1 MRRTNL
7 VGIAILGL
15 SLGACKKDLD
25 KDGFKGDDDCD
36 DLNASI
42 HPGADETCDGM
53 DNNCNGKVDEGLIL
67 EWYADKDDDGYG
79 DADTVVTACT
89 TPAGYVDNA
98 DDCNDASDLYR
109 PGAVETD
116 CEDPEDYNCDGST
129 GYDDA
134 DLDGYAACMDCD
146 DSDAD
151 TYAPTLWYID
161 YDGDSFGSTIYTDTA
176 CSQPA
181 GYTDNADDCDDLV
194 ETINPDASETCN
206 ELDDNCDGSIDEE
219 VTITYYADSD
229 GDGYGDSSATVQAC
243 STPDGFANTDD
254 DCDDTL
260 DMVNPGAEEICD
272 DGLDNDCD
280 GAGGQ
285 CTLDPADSDGVFWG
299 MAPFD
304 AAGVSVSGGG
314 DFNGDG
320 YDDIVIGA
328 KHESSAAAQAGAAY
342 VIYGGEDIG
351 VEMDLAEADVVLTGV
366 AGSDKAGRVVAV
378 AEDVNDDGGADLLV
392 GAPSADPS
400 GDASGTAYIL
410 FGGGISGSLA
420 DADVTFT
427 GRTGYN
433 YAGLGL
439 TSGDLDGDGEGDV
452 LIGAPGND
460 VGGANTGTIYILWG
474 PIESGS
480 VTAASVSDY
489 VTGQAEGDGI
499 GDSMRLFDV
508 NSDGVDDMIVGAPDN
523 SEGGTDAGSVYV
535 VLGPVTGAV
544 GLDDA
549 DIQYVG
555 ESASDKFG
563 ISVASAGDVDGDGA
577 DDIIAGAAF
586 DDTSGPDSGAAYIV
600 TGGTS
605 AVGGAVDEI
614 ATVKLTGTENE
625 DQFGAHVDGN
635 GDINDDGI
643 DDFIVSAPFA
653 GGTSDTGKVYVF
665 YGAIDGSVSAEEA
678 DAWFE
683 GDTLGD
689 QLGNDISFVGD
700 VDGDGND
707 AILIGAANDDSAG
720 EDAGGAF
727 LMLDIGL

>member
-7 VGIAILGL
+7 VWIAILGL

-36 DLNASI
+36 DLNASV
-42 HPGADETCDGM
+42 HPGADEACDGM

-67 EWYADKDDDGYG
+67 EWYSDKDDDGYG
-79 DADTVVTACT
+79 DAETVVTACT

-109 PGAVETD
+109 PGAVEAD

-146 DSDAD
+146 DSDAE

-161 YDGDSFGSTIYTDTA
+161 YDGDTFGSTIYTDTA

-181 GYTDNADDCDDLV
+181 GYTDNSDDCDDLI
-194 ETINPDASETCN
+194 ETINPDASESCN
-206 ELDDNCDGSIDEE
+206 ELDDNCDGTIDEE
-219 VTITYYADSD
+219 VTITYYADLD
-229 GDGYGDSSATVQAC
+229 GDGYGDSSATAEAC
-243 STPDGFANTDD
+243 TTPDGFANTDD
-254 DCDDTL
+254 DCDDSL
-260 DMVNPGAEEICD
+260 DVVNPGAEEICD

-299 MAPFD
+299 MTTYD
-304 AAGVSVSGGG
+304 EAGTSVSGGG

-328 KHESSAAAQAGAAY
+328 KHESTAALKAGAVY
-342 VIYGGEDIG
+342 VIYGGESIG
-351 VEMDLAEADVVLTGV
+351 REMDLADADIVLTGES
-366 AGSDKAGRVVAV
+366 GSDKAGRVVTV
-378 AEDVNDDGGADLLV
+378 AEDLNDDGSADLLV
-392 GAPSADPS
+392 SAPSADPA

-410 FGGGISGSLA
+410 FGGGTSGSLA

-439 TSGDLDGDGEGDV
+439 ASGDLDGDGEGDV

-474 PIESGS
+474 PVEPGA
-480 VTAASVSDY
+480 VTAASVGDY
-489 VTGQAEGDGI
+489 VMGQAEEDGVGDV
-499 GDSMRLFDV
+499 MKLVDV
-508 NSDGVDDMIVGAPDN
+508 NADGMDDMIVGAPDN

-535 VLGPVTGAV
+535 VLGPVTGAL

-549 DIQYVG
+549 DLQYVG
-555 ESASDKFG
+555 ESASDNFG
-563 ISVASAGDVDGDGA
+563 LSVANAGDVDGDGA

-586 DDTSGPDSGAAYIV
+586 DDTSGPDSGAAYVV
-600 TGGTS
+600 TVGSSALGGP
-605 AVGGAVDEI
+605 VDEV
-614 ATVKLTGTENE
+614 AVVKLTGTDNE

-665 YGAIDGSVSAEEA
+665 YGALDGTISAADA

-689 QLGNDISFVGD
+689 QLGNDIAFVGD